1 MKAKNLKKKKRNLA
15 LMEKRAVNIL
25 EKYEKEHKEFLVMDD
40 FDGGKHLGLRMAI
53 KDLKFILAE
62 R

>member
-53 KDLKFILAE
+53 KDLKFILSE
-62 R
+62 K

>member
-25 EKYEKEHKEFLVMDD
+25 EKYEKEHKAFLVMDD
-40 FDGGKHLGLRMAI
+40 CDGGKHLGLRMAI
-53 KDLKFILAE
+53 KDLKFILSE
-62 R
+62 K

>member
-1 MKAKNLKKKKRNLA
+1 
-15 LMEKRAVNIL
+15 MEKRAVNIL

-53 KDLKFILAE
+53 KDLKFILSE
-62 R
+62 K

>member
-15 LMEKRAVNIL
+15 LMEKRAVSTL
-25 EKYEKEHKEFLVMDD
+25 EKYEREHKEFLVMDD
-40 FDGGKHLGLRMAI
+40 FDGGKIHGLRMAI

>member
-15 LMEKRAVNIL
+15 LMEKRAVSTL
-25 EKYEKEHKEFLVMDD
+25 EKYEREHKEFLVMDD
-40 FDGGKHLGLRMAI
+40 FDGGKHHGLRMAI

-62 R
+62 K